1 MEALGY
7 TFNGAQW
14 TMPASTAAPVPVYF
28 DEAAVM
34 RALLALRADAR
45 PALIKFVL
53 DCLYRV
59 IRQMGVATDAEGHND
74 QPDRANRGDADSH
87 E

>member
-14 TMPASTAAPVPVYF
+14 TMPASTAAPVPVCF

-59 IRQMGVATDAEGHND
+59 IRQMGWQQTQRE
-74 QPDRANRGDADSH
+74 Q
-87 E
+87 